1 MSEKNRTFAAQNC
14 KTKKTTTMSVLEQTQ
29 NMVTVRMSLRRWNR
43 MKQLEETFR
52 IAKAVIAGKKQ
63 CEVAP
68 ALSVSD
74 AISYIDTL

>member
-1 MSEKNRTFAAQNC
+1 
-14 KTKKTTTMSVLEQTQ
+14 MSVLEQTQ
-29 NMVTVRMSLRRWNR
+29 NTVTVRMSLRRWNR